1 MESLSY
7 LEDHI
12 KWFHCIDFSE
22 FTRTY
27 DELYSDYED
36 LQNRIEFSLLINPQD
51 KFDLRFGLFKL
62 HNIKKIRSFLK
73 ESDYDISNLNETLNF
88 AEKIAPEMAL
98 GFDYNDRISRL
109 KIYLLRLPD
118 NLEFNAEPI
127 KHINDFL
134 KINRIKKIQMVEEEL
149 KNSYLLGVDFY
160 KTNHRNVK
168 IYSREKDVD
177 FFRTKKYLE
186 DSGINSRYFEYF
198 LQLSSDEILKDT
210 TISKKYS
217 KEGFEGLS
225 IFFEV
230 ANYSNQNIEKMI
242 EKSIPN
248 RFRNFKEI
256 TNLLEFN
263 APIKYSHI
271 GLTFSEKGKNE
282 SLCIYYSPVFEV
294 KK

>member
-1 MESLSY
+1 MESLSC
-7 LEDHI
+7 LEDYI
-12 KWFHCIDFSE
+12 KRLHCVDFSE

-27 DELYSDYED
+27 DKLYPDYED
-36 LQNRIEFSLLINPQD
+36 LQNRIEFSLLISPQNE
-51 KFDLRFGLFKL
+51 FDLRFGLFKL
-62 HNIKKIRSFLK
+62 HNTKTIRSFLK
-73 ESDYDISNLNETLNF
+73 ESECNISNLNEIFNF
-88 AEKIAPEMAL
+88 AEKLAPEMAL
-98 GFDYNDRISRL
+98 GFDYNKKESRI

-118 NLEFNAEPI
+118 NVIFNITQIHSI
-127 KHINDFL
+127 KDFL
-134 KINRIKKIQMVEEEL
+134 KINRIKKIQMAEEEL
-149 KNSYLLGVDFY
+149 KNVYLLGVDFY
-160 KTNHRNVK
+160 KTDDRNVK

-186 DSGINSRYFEYF
+186 DSGINSKYFEYF
-198 LQLSSDEILKDT
+198 SQLFSEEILKDT

-230 ANYSNQNIEKMI
+230 VNYSNQNIEKMI
-242 EKSIPN
+242 EESIPN
-248 RFRNFKEI
+248 RFRSFKEI

-282 SLCIYYSPVFEV
+282 FLCIYYSPVFEV
-294 KK
+294 QK